1 MGAEEIARDIQL
13 NLAQVFA
20 ALTYYH
26 ANRAE
31 IENILDRDDAEYE
44 RLMELHYAQQVFN

>member
-1 MGAEEIARDIQL
+1 
-13 NLAQVFA
+13 
-20 ALTYYH
+20 LTYYH

-44 RLMELHYAQQVFN
+44 RLMGKTMQALF